1 MEPRARDTLTRG
13 AGWLAGA
20 VAGLA
25 LVIAGTTKAVH
36 PATFV
41 ADIWSYQLVPESW
54 AYWIAVFLPWL
65 EIVAGAA
72 LITHRQRT
80 GARLLA
86 GAMLV
91 VFVVALAISWARG
104 LDIVCGCFGGS
115 PSSAGTTNYP
125 WLITR
130 DLLLL
135 ACLAVDPWLARRA
148 RAQAPTVVPR

>member
-1 MEPRARDTLTRG
+1 MEPGTRDTVTRA

-25 LVIAGTTKAVH
+25 LVVAGTAKAMH

-41 ADIWSYQLVPESW
+41 ADIWSYHLVPESW

-72 LITHRQRT
+72 LITHRLHT
-80 GARLLA
+80 GARLVAA
-86 GAMLV
+86 GMFI
-91 VFVVALAISWARG
+91 VFAVALAISWARG
-104 LDIVCGCFGGS
+104 LDVACGCFGGGP
-115 PSSAGTTNYP
+115 PSAAGATNYP

-135 ACLAVDPWLARRA
+135 ACLAVEPWLARRTTK
-148 RAQAPTVVPR
+148 RTQTRP